1 MKWIFPMLVLLAF
14 AGFLVG
20 QSPSGGTAHLTDSP
34 FARDGTAVDAW
45 LPVSL
50 HMKNTGGSDGAGL
63 CVFTSIEMVAR
74 CNNIRQLFGF
84 QQWMRSRPGGGWPA
98 KTSDMIARYCQEKG
112 VSQPTFFHV
121 EANDLP
127 ILRRALK
134 SGRAVG
140 ITYSYSPTG
149 RYRGQRI
156 AHMVYLAAAG
166 AGNGPDGKGWYCTI
180 DNNFPGSFEWMDE
193 STFLRVASG
202 GSRLWAVIFANPTYP
217 PAPRL

>member
-1 MKWIFPMLVLLAF
+1 MKWIFPMLLVLAF

-20 QSPSGGTAHLTDSP
+20 QSPGTASAHLTDTP

-45 LPVSL
+45 LPPSL

-63 CVFTSIEMVAR
+63 CVFTSLEMAAMS
-74 CNNIRQLFGF
+74 NNIRQLFGF
-84 QQWMRSRPGGGWPA
+84 QKFMTRRPGGGWPA
-98 KTSDMIARYCQEKG
+98 KVNDMIARYCQEQSVKPP
-112 VSQPTFFHV
+112 VFFHV
-121 EANDLP
+121 EANDLG
-127 ILRRALK
+127 ILKQALK

-166 AGNGPDGKGWYCTI
+166 AGQGPDGKGWYCCV

-193 STFLRVASG
+193 RTFLSVASG

-217 PAPRL
+217 PAPTL